1 MSEADLAENLVRLGK
16 FIVLSTMGYIILVV
30 VLAWLKDHDG
40 GDQ

>member
-1 MSEADLAENLVRLGK
+1 MEVSPDTADNLVRLGK

-30 VLAWLKDHDG
+30 VLAWLKDK